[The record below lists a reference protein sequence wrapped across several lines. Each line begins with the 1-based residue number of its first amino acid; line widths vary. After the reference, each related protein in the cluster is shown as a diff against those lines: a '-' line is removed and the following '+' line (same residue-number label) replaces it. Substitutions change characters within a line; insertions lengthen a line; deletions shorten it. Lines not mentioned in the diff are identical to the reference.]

1 MFWFSNDASAGY
13 NALLTQFQRRFSNQ
27 FTFDVQYRL
36 SRNTDE
42 GSQDYYTDHYPFDI
56 AYSRGPADFDVTH
69 DFKAWGVWTPTLFKG
84 RRNWLEKV
92 AGGWT
97 LSGIL
102 NTHSGFPWTPTYSN
116 TGGNVIYPNSGYT
129 VLRPGSYSGG
139 ALNEFSNS
147 AFMRPRGNFPDGALA
162 YFTVPAWS
170 NNGVPPP
177 PGVGRNS
184 FRGPRYFNVDATVAK
199 AFGLPATRLFG
210 ESAKLNLQAN
220 AYNFLNRINP
230 TNINTI
236 ISTDG
241 RTSNPLF
248 GQAQGA
254 FSGRI
259 VELQARFSF

>member
-1 MFWFSNDASAGY
+1 
-13 NALLTQFQRRFSNQ
+13 
-27 FTFDVQYRL
+27 
-36 SRNTDE
+36 
-42 GSQDYYTDHYPFDI
+42 
-56 AYSRGPADFDVTH
+56 
-69 DFKAWGVWTPTLFKG
+69 
-84 RRNWLEKV
+84 
-92 AGGWT
+92 
-97 LSGIL
+97 
-102 NTHSGFPWTPTYSN
+102 
-116 TGGNVIYPNSGYT
+116 
-129 VLRPGSYSGG
+129 
-139 ALNEFSNS
+139 
-147 AFMRPRGNFPDGALA
+147 MRPRGNFPDGALA